1 MVFVAGVLST
11 TNTDTMLPNIPYTDH
26 KRIVI
31 IGAGFGG
38 LALARELAKRDD
50 LQVVLIDKNNFHQF
64 QPLFYQV
71 ATAGLEPS
79 SISFPLRK
87 AFQSKK
93 NVHIRVTEVNSINT
107 NRKSLDTS
115 LGEITYDFLVIATG
129 ASTNYFGMKEI
140 EERAIPMKS
149 VSEALALRNRVLQN
163 LEDALAVDTDD
174 EREGLMSIVIV
185 GGGPTGVELSGSLA
199 EMKKYIL
206 PKDYPELDFSCMRIY
221 LLEGLDKL
229 LGVMS
234 EQSSKK
240 SREYLEKMGVEI
252 LTGQAVAGYDGKYVT
267 TKQGMKIRTD
277 NLIWAAGVKANA
289 LTGINPEVLV
299 KGGRIKVDEFNRV
312 QGYTDVFA
320 IGDVASMSEGKFE
333 NGHPQLAQPAMQ
345 QGKALAKN
353 IWRALEEKPP
363 VAFKYNDLGS
373 MATVGRNKAVV
384 DLPFIKFQGFF
395 AWLTWMFIH
404 LISIVGVKNKVLT
417 FINWFWSY
425 VTFDQ
430 SLRLILTPKVIAP
443 GFVEEPEPEHAKP
456 AGV

>member
-1 MVFVAGVLST
+1 
-11 TNTDTMLPNIPYTDH
+11 MLPNIPYTQY

-93 NVHIRVTEVNSINT
+93 NVHIRVAEVSSINT
-107 NRKSLDTS
+107 ERKTLETS
-115 LGEITYDFLVIATG
+115 LGEITYDFLIVATG
-129 ASTNYFGMKEI
+129 ATTNYFGMKDI
-140 EERAIPMKS
+140 EDRAIPMKS

-163 LEDALAVDTDD
+163 LEDALAVETND

-234 EQSSKK
+234 EESSKK
-240 SREYLEKMGVEI
+240 SREYLEEMGVEI

-289 LTGINPEVLV
+289 LKGINPDVLV
-299 KGGRIKVDEFNRV
+299 RGGRIKVDEFNRV
-312 QGYTDVFA
+312 QGYTDIFA

-353 IWRALEEKPP
+353 IWRALDDKPP
-363 VAFKYNDLGS
+363 VPFKYNDLGS

-384 DLPFIKFQGFF
+384 DLPFIKFQGFL

-430 SLRLILTPKVIAP
+430 SLRLILTPKVLSTGLVA
-443 GFVEEPEPEHAKP
+443 EEADLHAK
-456 AGV
+456 AEGDL

>member
-1 MVFVAGVLST
+1 
-11 TNTDTMLPNIPYTDH
+11 MLPNIPYTQY

-50 LQVVLIDKNNFHQF
+50 LQVVILDKNNYHQF

-87 AFQSKK
+87 VFQSKK
-93 NVHIRVTEVNSINT
+93 NVHIRVTEVT
-107 NRKSLDTS
+107 AVHTDRKSLDTS
-115 LGEITYDFLVIATG
+115 LGEITYDFLIIATG
-129 ASTNYFGMKEI
+129 ATTNYFGMKEI

-149 VSEALALRNRVLQN
+149 VAEALALRNRMLQN

-174 EREGLMSIVIV
+174 EREGLMSVVVV
-185 GGGPTGVELSGSLA
+185 GGGPTGVELAGTLS
-199 EMKKYIL
+199 EMRKYIL
-206 PKDYPELDFSCMRIY
+206 PKDYPELDFSMMKIY

-229 LGVMS
+229 LPVMS

-240 SREYLEKMGVEI
+240 SQEYLEKMGVTI
-252 LTGQAVAGYDGKYVT
+252 LTGQSVAGYDGRHVT

-277 NLIWAAGVKANA
+277 NLVWAAGVKANVMN
-289 LTGINPEVLV
+289 GINPDVLV

-312 QGYTDVFA
+312 QGYSDIFA
-320 IGDVASMSEGKFE
+320 IGDVASMSEGKFQ

-353 IWRALEEKPP
+353 IWRALDEKSPEP
-363 VAFKYNDLGS
+363 FVYNDLGS
-373 MATVGRNKAVV
+373 MATIGRNKAVV

-404 LISIVGVKNKVLT
+404 LISIVGVKNKILT

-430 SLRLILTPKVIAP
+430 SLRLILTPKALAP
-443 GFVEEPEPEHAKP
+443 GYVEDPEPEHAKP

>member
-1 MVFVAGVLST
+1 
-11 TNTDTMLPNIPYTDH
+11 MLANIPYTNH

-38 LALARELAKRDD
+38 LSLARELAKRDD
-50 LQVVLIDKNNFHQF
+50 LQVVIIDKNNFHQF

-93 NVHIRVTEVNSINT
+93 NVHIRVTEVT
-107 NRKSLDTS
+107 AVHTDRKSLDTP

-129 ASTNYFGMKEI
+129 ATTNYFGMKEI

-163 LEDALAVDTDD
+163 LEDALGAETED
-174 EREGLMSIVIV
+174 EREGLLSIVIV
-185 GGGPTGVELSGSLA
+185 GGGPTGVELSGSLS

-206 PKDYPELDFSCMRIY
+206 PKDYPELDFSSMKIY
-221 LLEGLDKL
+221 LLEGMDKL

-234 EQSSKK
+234 EQSSTK
-240 SREYLEKMGVEI
+240 SRKYLEDMGVQV

-312 QGYTDVFA
+312 QGYSDIFA
-320 IGDVASMSEGKFE
+320 IGDVAAMSEGKFQ

-353 IWRALEEKPP
+353 IWRALDEKPP

-384 DLPFIKFQGFF
+384 DLPWIKFQGFF

-430 SLRLILTPKVIAP
+430 SLRLILTTKELAP
-443 GFVEEPEPEHAKP
+443 GLTEKEEHLEKA
-456 AGV
+456 AGDL

>member
-1 MVFVAGVLST
+1 
-11 TNTDTMLPNIPYTDH
+11 MLPNIPYTQY

-50 LQVVLIDKNNFHQF
+50 LQVVILDKNNYHQF

-87 AFQSKK
+87 VFQSKK
-93 NVHIRVTEVNSINT
+93 NVHIRVTEVT
-107 NRKSLDTS
+107 AVHTDRKSLDTS
-115 LGEITYDFLVIATG
+115 LGEITYDFLIIATG
-129 ASTNYFGMKEI
+129 ATTNYFGMKEI

-149 VSEALALRNRVLQN
+149 VAEALALRNRMLQN

-174 EREGLMSIVIV
+174 EREGLMSVVVV
-185 GGGPTGVELSGSLA
+185 GGGPTGVELAGTLS
-199 EMKKYIL
+199 EMRKYIL
-206 PKDYPELDFSCMRIY
+206 PKDYPELDFSMMKIY

-229 LGVMS
+229 LPVMS

-240 SREYLEKMGVEI
+240 SQEYLEKMGVTI
-252 LTGQAVAGYDGKYVT
+252 LTGQSVAGYDGRHVT

-277 NLIWAAGVKANA
+277 NLVWAAGVKANVMN
-289 LTGINPEVLV
+289 GINPDVLV

-312 QGYTDVFA
+312 QGYSDIFA
-320 IGDVASMSEGKFE
+320 IGDVASMSEGKFQ

-353 IWRALEEKPP
+353 IWRALDEKSPEP
-363 VAFKYNDLGS
+363 FVYNDLGS
-373 MATVGRNKAVV
+373 MATIGRNKAVV

-404 LISIVGVKNKVLT
+404 LISIVGVKNKILT

-430 SLRLILTPKVIAP
+430 SLRLILTPKVLAP
-443 GFVEEPEPEHAKP
+443 GYVEDPEPEHAKP

>member
-1 MVFVAGVLST
+1 
-11 TNTDTMLPNIPYTDH
+11 MLPNIPYTQY

-38 LALARELAKRDD
+38 LALARELARRDD
-50 LQVVLIDKNNFHQF
+50 LQVVILDKNNYHQF

-87 AFQSKK
+87 VFQSKK
-93 NVHIRVTEVNSINT
+93 NVHIRVTEVTAIHT
-107 NRKSLDTS
+107 DRKSLDTS

-129 ASTNYFGMKEI
+129 ATTNYFGMKEI

-149 VSEALALRNRVLQN
+149 VSEALALRNRMLQN

-174 EREGLMSIVIV
+174 EREGLMSVVVV
-185 GGGPTGVELSGSLA
+185 GGGPTGVELAGTLS
-199 EMKKYIL
+199 EMRKYIL
-206 PKDYPELDFSCMRIY
+206 PKDYPELDFSMMKIY

-229 LGVMS
+229 LPVMS
-234 EQSSKK
+234 EQSSEK
-240 SREYLEKMGVEI
+240 SREYLEKMGVTI
-252 LTGQAVAGYDGKYVT
+252 LTSQSVAGYDGRYVV

-277 NLIWAAGVKANA
+277 NLVWAAGVKANVMN
-289 LTGINPEVLV
+289 GINPDVLV

-312 QGYTDVFA
+312 QGYSDIFA
-320 IGDVASMSEGKFE
+320 IGDVASMSEGKFQ

-353 IWRALEEKPP
+353 IWRALDEKPP
-363 VAFKYNDLGS
+363 KPFVYNDLGS
-373 MATVGRNKAVV
+373 MATIGRNKAVV

-404 LISIVGVKNKVLT
+404 LISIVGVKNKILT

-430 SLRLILTPKVIAP
+430 SLRLILTPKVLPP
-443 GFVEEPEPEHAKP
+443 GYVEDPEPEHAKA

>member
-1 MVFVAGVLST
+1 
-11 TNTDTMLPNIPYTDH
+11 MLANIPYTQY

-38 LALARELAKRDD
+38 LALGRELAKRED
-50 LQVVLIDKNNFHQF
+50 LQVVIIDKNNFHQF

-87 AFQSKK
+87 VFQSKK
-93 NVHIRVTEVNSINT
+93 NVHIRVTEVTCIDT
-107 NRKSLDTS
+107 GRKSLITG
-115 LGEITYDFLVIATG
+115 LGEITYDYLVIATG
-129 ASTNYFGMKEI
+129 ATTNYFGMKEI
-140 EERAIPMKS
+140 EERALPMKS

-163 LEDALAVDTDD
+163 LEDALGVETED
-174 EREGLMSIVIV
+174 ERAGLMSIVIV
-185 GGGPTGVELSGSLA
+185 GGGPTGVELAGTLA

-206 PKDYPELDFSCMRIY
+206 PKDYPELEFSAMKIY
-221 LLEGLDKL
+221 LLEGLDKIL
-229 LGVMS
+229 SVMS
-234 EQSSKK
+234 EESSSK
-240 SREYLEKMGVEI
+240 SRKYLEEMGVEV
-252 LTGQAVAGYDGKYVT
+252 LTGQSVAGYDGKHVT
-267 TKQGMKIRTD
+267 TKQGMNIRAD

-289 LTGINPEVLV
+289 LKGINPEVLV
-299 KGGRIKVDEFNRV
+299 RGGRIKVDEFNRV
-312 QGYTDVFA
+312 QGYTDIFA

-353 IWRALEEKPP
+353 IWRALDDKPP
-363 VAFKYNDLGS
+363 VPFKYNDLGS

-384 DLPFIKFQGFF
+384 DLPFIKFQGFL

-430 SLRLILTPKVIAP
+430 SLRLILTPKETARTYIH
-443 GFVEEPEPEHAKP
+443 EQEHIPEKA
-456 AGV
+456 AGDL

>member
-1 MVFVAGVLST
+1 
-11 TNTDTMLPNIPYTDH
+11 MLANIPYTNH

-38 LALARELAKRDD
+38 LSLGRELAKRDD
-50 LQVVLIDKNNFHQF
+50 LQVVIIDKNNFHQF

-93 NVHIRVTEVNSINT
+93 NVHIRVTEVT
-107 NRKSLDTS
+107 AVHTDRKSLDTP
-115 LGEITYDFLVIATG
+115 LGEITYDYLVIATG
-129 ASTNYFGMKEI
+129 ATTNYFGMKEI
-140 EERAIPMKS
+140 EDRAIPMKS

-163 LEDALAVDTDD
+163 LEDALGAETED
-174 EREGLMSIVIV
+174 EREGLLSIVIV

-206 PKDYPELDFSCMRIY
+206 PKDYPELDFSSMKIY
-221 LLEGLDKL
+221 LLEGMDKL

-234 EQSSKK
+234 EQSSAK
-240 SREYLEKMGVEI
+240 SRKYLEEMGVEV

-289 LTGINPEVLV
+289 LNGINPEVLV
-299 KGGRIKVDEFNRV
+299 RGGRIKVDEFNRV
-312 QGYTDVFA
+312 QGYSDIFA

-345 QGKALAKN
+345 QGKALAK
-353 IWRALEEKPP
+353 KPP
-363 VAFKYNDLGS
+363 VPFKYNDLGS

-384 DLPFIKFQGFF
+384 DLPWIKFQGFL

-430 SLRLILTPKVIAP
+430 SLRLILTPKELAP
-443 GFVEEPEPEHAKP
+443 GFTEKEEHLEKA
-456 AGV
+456 AGDL